1 MSDEVLIRAEGVSKR
16 FCKSL
21 RRSMWYG
28 MQGAVASLNPFSRQ
42 QQESEILKPVTDAE
56 LRKDEFWSLRD
67 VSFELNRGQCLGLIG
82 HNGAGKS
89 TLLKIL
95 VGLIRPDR
103 GRVTMRGRV
112 AAMIELNAGF
122 SPILTGRENIYN
134 QGTLLG
140 MSRAEITRRF
150 DAIVDFSELEEF
162 LDAPVQN
169 YSSGMK
175 VKLGFAIA
183 SQLDPDVLIIDEVL
197 AVGDAAFRFKCLNR
211 MAEIMRNSAVVLVS
225 HSMQQITRVATN
237 AMVLS
242 RGRQLYNGNTIPD
255 AVRCYYESQ
264 QIQADVQTGSGGV
277 SVEGLIAFCADRK
290 VISAGE
296 SLTCHPGEDI
306 HLKFDIQLDQP
317 MGDLLFQGLLWN
329 EELIPAIEI
338 LHTPQHGLIV
348 DTNRLGTRFALRLKI
363 PTAGFNGGNYQFSL
377 SVVSAD
383 YERIYCRLDNLIKLA
398 VVNPGV
404 SGAMYLLQCDWSV
417 DSSKEFLA

>member
-1 MSDEVLIRAEGVSKR
+1 M
-16 FCKSL
+16 
-21 RRSMWYG
+21 
-28 MQGAVASLNPFSRQ
+28 
-42 QQESEILKPVTDAE
+42 
-56 LRKDEFWSLRD
+56 
-67 VSFELNRGQCLGLIG
+67 
-82 HNGAGKS
+82 
-89 TLLKIL
+89 
-95 VGLIRPDR
+95 
-103 GRVTMRGRV
+103 
-112 AAMIELNAGF
+112 
-122 SPILTGRENIYN
+122 
-134 QGTLLG
+134 
-140 MSRAEITRRF
+140 
-150 DAIVDFSELEEF
+150 
-162 LDAPVQN
+162 
-169 YSSGMK
+169 
-175 VKLGFAIA
+175 
-183 SQLDPDVLIIDEVL
+183 L